1 MIPGLARSPG
11 VENGNPERLERP
23 TLLRVPL
30 TPTRGSALPF
40 YPEPSR
46 PPGKPG
52 TERGAGR
59 RPWNGLA
66 PFPSQR
72 RRGENQ
78 PRRRRRRRQALCRSR
93 SAAPPPKASGKTR
106 PGARASPEPARRLP
120 PGLPIQVGP
129 LRAAGSVNFTRGCK
143 IGLSPRPRP
152 PRPRPDPPWQRA
164 WSLGRY
170 LASPRHF
177 SFFKAFCRPAP
188 KTQLSFTL
196 YPLCKLHGMT
206 DHCFRL
212 SVFPLSAL
220 ISWSSQALGGMKSLI
235 PILQSHKTA

>member
-1 MIPGLARSPG
+1 M
-11 VENGNPERLERP
+11 
-23 TLLRVPL
+23 
-30 TPTRGSALPF
+30 
-40 YPEPSR
+40 
-46 PPGKPG
+46 
-52 TERGAGR
+52 
-59 RPWNGLA
+59 
-66 PFPSQR
+66 
-72 RRGENQ
+72 
-78 PRRRRRRRQALCRSR
+78 C
-93 SAAPPPKASGKTR
+93 
-106 PGARASPEPARRLP
+106 PEPARRLP

-212 SVFPLSAL
+212 SVFALSAL
-220 ISWSSQALGGMKSLI
+220 ISRSSQALGGMKSLI
-235 PILQSHKTA
+235 PILQSHNSVGDRPITYKEYEVHYPHFTVIRQRRVLAYRLAYHLQRRGQWRVTLKSSRVPSAAPVYLLSIRNNSNKKKSGAIYNSGIRTSEWV